1 MDFPQDVWEYIL
13 GFIPKPKIEFNKEGF
28 YIFNKKLVENKRGII
43 IHITKLTKCF
53 MWYKAY
59 TFVNINNLKENV
71 FILNGE
77 VKRKKKNELKYLDV
91 LTNLI
96 LSLNHKQFINT
107 HFPYFKAE
115 NSIYMK
121 DINNHRIK

>member
-1 MDFPQDVWEYIL
+1 
-13 GFIPKPKIEFNKEGF
+13 
-28 YIFNKKLVENKRGII
+28 
-43 IHITKLTKCF
+43 

-59 TFVNINNLKENV
+59 TFININNLKEDV

-77 VKRKKKNELKYLDV
+77 VKRKKKKELKYLDV
-91 LTNLI
+91 LTNLDY
-96 LSLNHKQFINT
+96 LNFSLNHKQFINT

-121 DINNHRIK
+121 DINNHRIQ